1 MVKRGS
7 SLRWPVVRLGR
18 HRLDRPWFWA
28 EHRVQPEVR
37 RRAQVRRILPDPIQA
52 AFEGGIQRRNLLLA
66 IDAESRQLEPA
77 AHEEEFFYHLL
88 KLLNHFLFGG
98 NLPFDFEFLGDF
110 SFEDMSPEVALVE
123 PDMLFRLEPWRRGRT
138 AVVRHIEANFDPAT
152 ALQALAILEWS
163 RAGSNWF
170 MGSLMWILLSDED
183 RAAEV
188 TLIHRQLQAIHNGGQ
203 RIPFAGLPLSF
214 GLLEDFY
221 RPERL

>member
-1 MVKRGS
+1 MVKQGS
-7 SLRWPVVRLGR
+7 SFSWTTVRLGR

-28 EHRVQPEVR
+28 QHRVQPEVR

-52 AFEGGIQRRNLLLA
+52 AFEGGEQRRQLLFHLA
-66 IDAESRQLEPA
+66 ADARQLEPA
-77 AHEEEFFYHLL
+77 AHEEEFFYHLIY
-88 KLLNHFLFGG
+88 LLNHFLFGG

-110 SFEDMSPEVALVE
+110 SFEDMSPDVALFE
-123 PDMLFRLEPWRRGRT
+123 PGMSFRLEPWRRGRT

-170 MGSLMWILLSDED
+170 MGGLMWILLSDED

-188 TLIHRQLQAIHNGGQ
+188 TLIHRQLQAIHNGGEVIPYDLLPFSFRFLSSGYRVQ
-203 RIPFAGLPLSF
+203 RL
-214 GLLEDFY
+214 
-221 RPERL
+221 